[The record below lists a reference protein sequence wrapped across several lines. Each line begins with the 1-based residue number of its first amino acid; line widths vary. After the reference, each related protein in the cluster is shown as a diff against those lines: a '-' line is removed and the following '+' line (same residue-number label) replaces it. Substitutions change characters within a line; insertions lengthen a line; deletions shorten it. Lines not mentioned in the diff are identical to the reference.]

1 MIVADSIDGVV
12 ALKTAETI
20 LIWLKHKT
28 ADVLIVLPPVSRT
41 VERQST
47 RRARWRDC
55 WDDEMAG
62 EL

>member
-28 ADVLIVLPPVSRT
+28 ADVLIVDA
-41 VERQST
+41 
-47 RRARWRDC
+47 RAHV
-55 WDDEMAG
+55 
-62 EL
+62 